1 MDCVFLHRKSTH
13 FKFTYVLFHNQTL
26 DLNGD
31 SFSWLR
37 MLKLK
42 RAKREGGGGREGD
55 CSVQPEHKRL
65 SAEGQFAKEGPG
77 GKCLCLCWLRT
88 QLQFNRLDLFQTS
101 QPTNRADT
109 QGDGKRR
116 EKMIRAGRVKFCLL
130 FEWLITLHTFWIFG
144 LNVEFWHEAAKYN
157 VITWQSGS
165 GSIPVSHLVHLQA
178 QFTPGF
184 NALLGWSDHQ
194 ESSSWYASRT
204 WSEMV
209 RATCG
214 SVHPRHVLKEH
225 FNQEGTFSHYL
236 VPCGSNLAFMVY

>member
-1 MDCVFLHRKSTH
+1 MCFLHRKSTH
-13 FKFTYVLFHNQTL
+13 FNFTYVLFHNQTL

-37 MLKLK
+37 VLKLK
-42 RAKREGGGGREGD
+42 RAKREGGRGTAACSQSINAFLLRANLLKRVLEENVCAYVGSGRSCSSTDLTFSRPVNQQTPRTPRETANEGKKWSEQD
-55 CSVQPEHKRL
+55 EWNSVC
-65 SAEGQFAKEGPG
+65 
-77 GKCLCLCWLRT
+77 CLNDSSLY
-88 QLQFNRLDLFQTS
+88 
-101 QPTNRADT
+101 
-109 QGDGKRR
+109 
-116 EKMIRAGRVKFCLL
+116 
-130 FEWLITLHTFWIFG
+130 TLWIFG

-184 NALLGWSDHQ
+184 NVLLGWSDHQ
-194 ESSSWYASRT
+194 ENSSRYASRT

-209 RATCG
+209 RPTCG
-214 SVHPRHVLKEH
+214 SIHPRHVLKEH
-225 FNQEGTFSHYL
+225 FNQEGKFSHYL

>member
-1 MDCVFLHRKSTH
+1 MLAQDAAAVQQTWPFPDQSTNKPRGH
-13 FKFTYVLFHNQTL
+13 PGRRQTKGKN
-26 DLNGD
+26 DP
-31 SFSWLR
+31 SRTS
-37 MLKLK
+37 
-42 RAKREGGGGREGD
+42 EI
-55 CSVQPEHKRL
+55 L
-65 SAEGQFAKEGPG
+65 SAVRMTHHF
-77 GKCLCLCWLRT
+77 T
-88 QLQFNRLDLFQTS
+88 
-101 QPTNRADT
+101 
-109 QGDGKRR
+109 
-116 EKMIRAGRVKFCLL
+116 
-130 FEWLITLHTFWIFG
+130 HFWIFG

-184 NALLGWSDHQ
+184 NVLLGWSDHQ
-194 ESSSWYASRT
+194 ESSSQYASRT